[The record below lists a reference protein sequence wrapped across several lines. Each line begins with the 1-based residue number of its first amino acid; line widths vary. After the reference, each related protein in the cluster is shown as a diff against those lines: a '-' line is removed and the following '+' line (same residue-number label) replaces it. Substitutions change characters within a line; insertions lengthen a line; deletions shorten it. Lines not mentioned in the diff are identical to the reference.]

1 MNTPAPGSHVT
12 VLLQESVAMLLPAL
26 GAGAM
31 RRCVD
36 ATGGRGGHSAALLEH
51 LQHQDMLLILDRDPS
66 AITALQER
74 FGHDERVVVRQARFS
89 EIRAVLQSLGW
100 DSVDAILA
108 DLGVSS
114 PQLDEAERGFS
125 FLRDGP
131 LDMRMD
137 PDTGIS
143 AAEWLNTASETEI
156 SQVLKNYGEE
166 RFARPIA
173 RKIVQERIQTP
184 LQRTG
189 QLAALIAAVVPR
201 HDPGFNP
208 ATRSFQ
214 GIRIFIN
221 HELEELEHFL
231 PEAMAALRAGGRLAI
246 ISFHSLEDRM
256 VKRFFRA
263 DDFRISS
270 DLPLRAAEI
279 PPLPWQAIGKSLR
292 ASAEEVQMNPRS
304 RSAVLRVAERS
315 DRHAA

>member
-1 MNTPAPGSHVT
+1 MNIPASGSHIT
-12 VLLQESVAMLLPAL
+12 VLLQESVAMLQPAL
-26 GAGAM
+26 SEGSA

-36 ATGGRGGHSAALLEH
+36 VTGGRGGHSAALLEK

-66 AITALQER
+66 AIAALQDR
-74 FGHDERVVVRQARFS
+74 FADDERVLIRQARFS
-89 EIRAVLQSLGW
+89 EIRSVLESLGW
-100 DSVDAILA
+100 ESVDAILA

-137 PDTGIS
+137 PGSGIS
-143 AAEWLNTASETEI
+143 AAEWLNGAPETEI
-156 SQVLKNYGEE
+156 RQVLKNYGEE
-166 RFARPIA
+166 RFARAIA
-173 RKIVQERIQTP
+173 RKIVKYREQTP
-184 LQRTG
+184 LQRTS
-189 QLAALIAAVVPR
+189 QLAELIAEVIPR
-201 HDPGFNP
+201 HDSGLNP

-221 HELEELEHFL
+221 HELEELELFL
-231 PEAMAALRAGGRLAI
+231 PEAMAVLRAGGRLAI

-263 DDFRISS
+263 DAFRVSS

-279 PPLPWQAIGKSLR
+279 PPLPWCAVGKAIH
-292 ASAEEVQMNPRS
+292 ASTEEIQKNPRS

-315 DRHAA
+315 ERHAA